1 LLPTALAP
9 NMGTFPSD
17 RYFYGLIL
25 GGLVTFLVVLMAM
38 MAMGWDVYT
47 IAWIS
52 VANATLIGMAL
63 FMWVLIKAMYGTSNG
78 SSS

>member
-1 LLPTALAP
+1 
-9 NMGTFPSD
+9 M
-17 RYFYGLIL
+17 
-25 GGLVTFLVVLMAM
+25 GGLVTFLVVLVAM